1 MAEQK
6 FPNYKNPTI
15 TFLLIIYFMV
25 LSACA
30 TSQIKLKT
38 EDIAIDNHIN
48 ECIDIIPQC
57 LIKKQN
63 SLYLNAKL
71 ETKKSAGY
79 CGCKSA
85 MLTYKVV
92 TKRENISSV
101 LSYQDFSPLNQEDF
115 NFLICNDFQQDFK
128 SLILFVQ
135 CKNPD

>member
-1 MAEQK
+1 
-6 FPNYKNPTI
+6 
-15 TFLLIIYFMV
+15 MV
-25 LSACA
+25 LSSCA
-30 TSQIKLKT
+30 TSQTKLKA
-38 EDIAIDNHIN
+38 EDIVIDNYIK
-48 ECIDIIPQC
+48 ECIDIIPQS

-92 TKRENISSV
+92 TKRETSSSI
-101 LSYQDFSPLNQEDF
+101 LSYQDFSPLNKDDF
-115 NFLICNDFQQDFK
+115 DFLIGNNLQQDYNSF
-128 SLILFVQ
+128 LMFVQ